1 MTIDE
6 AKRIAAGISAGIFDA
21 ENMDTEES
29 EMFGRLCHAALS
41 LVERIRLENFPFTVK
56 KFADD
61 VVKAGERTIK
71 LGLYR
76 HFQGDL
82 YEVLNVAV
90 NPETKERTVV
100 YINRTRPSDFYG
112 IPYDMFVREVD
123 YEEFPYA
130 KQKWRFERVEDREE
144 DEEE

>member
-6 AKRIAAGISAGIFDA
+6 ARRIAAGMASGIFEPEELDP
-21 ENMDTEES
+21 ENEK
-29 EMFGRLCHAALS
+29 MFGRICHAALS
-41 LVERIRLENFPFTVK
+41 LVGRLRNNKMVDPGIK
-56 KFADD
+56 KLADD
-61 VVKAGERTIK
+61 VAKAGEREIK

-100 YINRTRPSDFYG
+100 YINRTRPSDVYG
-112 IPYDMFVREVD
+112 IPYEMFAREVD
-123 YEEFPYA
+123 HAEFTYA
-130 KQKWRFERVEDREE
+130 KQKWRFERVEEE
-144 DEEE
+144 AEE